1 MLHTFSMNSRD
12 SACVQRMTK
21 FVACLYGRYFLQS
34 PLTTSAAANDLE
46 FWKDLTEYAE
56 IDSTIADA
64 SKKSVTRHMW
74 YLVPEMITLALFNRK
89 LPTNQKKEITEA
101 LLNFPRSSSFD
112 AGKPNLLHPLQI
124 LKSAGPCTKLA
135 DFVNERSWLA
145 LHLVSGD
152 TSWLKLDPVCWD
164 ADMSYMKQQQFF
176 ENMACTNDAAERAVR
191 NVQEFAEMTCDESH
205 RHNVILVANEQRK
218 NIPQLKKSLLHKL

>member
-1 MLHTFSMNSRD
+1 MQRPGAYHNARFMAHCIYLIKIYMLHTFSMNSRD

-124 LKSAGPCTKLA
+124 RLP
-135 DFVNERSWLA
+135 
-145 LHLVSGD
+145 
-152 TSWLKLDPVCWD
+152 PVGFL
-164 ADMSYMKQQQFF
+164 M
-176 ENMACTNDAAERAVR
+176 
-191 NVQEFAEMTCDESH
+191 H
-205 RHNVILVANEQRK
+205 QRWC
-218 NIPQLKKSLLHKL
+218 LFY